1 MTNNYPIT
9 ADLFAYI
16 VKDIKGNAMT
26 TSRDVAH
33 VFGKR
38 HDNILRDIENL
49 ECSANFGAL
58 NFELTYYKDEWN
70 RRQRMYRMTRDGFS
84 FLVMG
89 FRGKKSAEFKEKFIQ
104 RFNEMESWIGKRYQL
119 KHDQHR
125 MNDAI
130 QYRETIT
137 GKQDKHIYAREN
149 NLIYVVALGKP
160 RKQWLQAQGLP
171 TDDEIRQHLT
181 AKQIEL
187 VDMLTSEN
195 ATMIK
200 LGLNYEIRKAQ
211 LTFSATY
218 FKVRN
223 GLINKQGKE
232 TK

>member
-58 NFELTYYKDEWN
+58 NFELTYYK
-70 RRQRMYRMTRDGFS
+70 
-84 FLVMG
+84 
-89 FRGKKSAEFKEKFIQ
+89 
-104 RFNEMESWIGKRYQL
+104 
-119 KHDQHR
+119 
-125 MNDAI
+125 
-130 QYRETIT
+130 
-137 GKQDKHIYAREN
+137 
-149 NLIYVVALGKP
+149 
-160 RKQWLQAQGLP
+160 
-171 TDDEIRQHLT
+171 
-181 AKQIEL
+181 
-187 VDMLTSEN
+187 
-195 ATMIK
+195 
-200 LGLNYEIRKAQ
+200 
-211 LTFSATY
+211 
-218 FKVRN
+218 VRN

>member
-1 MTNNYPIT
+1 MTTNCPIA
-9 ADLFAYI
+9 ADLFAHI
-16 VKDIKGNAMT
+16 VKSIKGNAMT
-26 TSRDVAH
+26 TSRDVAR
-33 VFGKR
+33 VFGKE
-38 HDNILRDIENL
+38 HKNILRDIENL
-49 ECSANFGAL
+49 ECSADFGAL

-70 RRQRMYRMTRDGFS
+70 RRKPMYRMTRDGFS

-89 FRGKKSAEFKEKFIQ
+89 FRGKKAAEFKERFIQ
-104 RFNEMESWIGKRYQL
+104 KFNEMEKWINSRQQL
-119 KHDQHR
+119 SHNQHR